1 MRISTAQYYA
11 TTAANYSRNLQNV
24 MKTAEQASSGLKLET
39 AADDPVGAARLLQL
53 EQQKAMLGQYTTNIS
68 ALNTAQAQ
76 EESVLDSINNV
87 LQKVSELAVRA
98 GGGSLNDEDRKS
110 IAAELKQSEEQ
121 LLSLMN
127 SKDANGKFIFS
138 GASNNTQPF
147 VRNSDGTYSYQGDQ
161 TQLELKIG
169 DSMSLGLNDTGW
181 EVFQQAV
188 NAARSSTTMT
198 APAVNDGRVDLSPGL
213 VSSGPAFDASFRGG
227 QPYTMAFTSSTQF
240 VITDA
245 LGNDV
250 TAEATGGGKFDP
262 NAKGGSDVNF
272 RGVTFKLDI
281 TFQAG
286 DNPAD
291 SAAADAVIA
300 GHSFQLT
307 AKPDSF
313 VANRAPSNTS
323 TAIISQSTVTNAADY
338 KSFFPEGG
346 AVLKF
351 TGPGTFE
358 LYARPLTSTST
369 PVTTG
374 TVVAGVATAAGVSFT
389 LGGTPPTPAAG
400 DQFDIAVNT
409 HQSQNVLDTISQL
422 RSALDAPVQGNPAA
436 QRFLEDT
443 VASSIANLN
452 NAKNQVDLAR
462 GAIGA
467 RGNVMDMQAE
477 QNSSTGLINESTGN
491 SIKNA
496 DPAEVLTRL
505 TLQQTMLQAAQ
516 LAFAK
521 VSQLSLF
528 NKL

>member
-11 TTAANYSRNLQNV
+11 TTAANYQRNFNNAI
-24 MKTAEQASSGLKLET
+24 KTAEQASSGVKLET

-53 EQQKAMLGQYTTNIS
+53 DQQKAMLGQYTTNIS

-87 LQKVSELAVRA
+87 LQKVSELTVRA
-98 GGGSLNDEDRKS
+98 GGGSLNDDDRKS
-110 IAAELKQSEEQ
+110 IASELGAAEDQ

-127 SKDANGKFIFS
+127 SKDANGKYIFS

-147 VRNSDGTYSYQGDQ
+147 ARNSDGTYSYQGDQ

-181 EVFQQAV
+181 DVFQQAI

-198 APAVNDGRVDLSPGL
+198 APAVNDGRVALSPGL
-213 VSSGPAFDASFRGG
+213 VSSGPAFDANFRSG
-227 QPYTMAFTSSTQF
+227 QPYTLAFTSSTQF
-240 VITDA
+240 SITDA

-250 TAEATGGGKFDP
+250 TAEASQGGVFDP

-286 DNPAD
+286 DNATN
-291 SAAADAVIA
+291 ADAVIA

-313 VANRAPSNTS
+313 VSNRAPNNGS
-323 TAIISQSTVTNAADY
+323 TALVGQTSVTNATDY
-338 KSFFPEGG
+338 QSFFPEGG

-351 TGPGTFE
+351 TSPTTFD
-358 LYARPLTSTST
+358 LFARPLTSSST
-369 PVTTG
+369 PITSG
-374 TVVAGVATAAGVSFT
+374 TVAAGVATAAGVSFT
-389 LGGTPPTPAAG
+389 LSGGAPAAG

-409 HQSQNVLDTISQL
+409 HQTQNVLDTISQL
-422 RSALDAPVQGNPAA
+422 RQALNSPTQGNPTA
-436 QRFLEDT
+436 QRFMEDT
-443 VASSIANLN
+443 VASAIANLG

-477 QNSSTGLINESTGN
+477 QNQSTSLINDSTQNG
-491 SIKNA
+491 IKNT

-516 LAFAK
+516 LAFSK
-521 VSQLSLF
+521 ISQLGLF

>member
-11 TTAANYSRNLQNV
+11 TTAANYQRNLSNV
-24 MKTAEQASSGLKLET
+24 MKTAEQASSGIKLET

-53 EQQKAMLGQYTTNIS
+53 EQQKAMLGQYTSNIN

-76 EESVLDSINNV
+76 EESVLDSINTV

-98 GGGSLNDEDRKS
+98 GGASLNDDDRKS
-110 IAAELKQSEEQ
+110 IGEEVGQAEEQ
-121 LLSLMN
+121 LLNLMN
-127 SKDANGKFIFS
+127 SKDANGRYIFS
-138 GASNNTQPF
+138 GASSNTQPF
-147 VRNSDGTYSYQGDQ
+147 LRNSDGTYSYQGDQ

-181 EVFQQAV
+181 DVFQQAI

-198 APAVNDGRVDLSPGL
+198 APAVDDGRVSLTQGL
-213 VSSGPAFDASFRGG
+213 VSSGPAFDASFRNG
-227 QPYTMAFTSSTQF
+227 QPYTLSFTSSTQF

-245 LGNDV
+245 SGNDV
-250 TAEATGGGKFDP
+250 TAEASGGGKFDP
-262 NAKGGSDVNF
+262 NNKDGSDINF
-272 RGVTFKLDI
+272 RGVSFALDI
-281 TFQAG
+281 TFQAS
-286 DNPAD
+286 DNPAN
-291 SAAADAVIA
+291 ADAVIA
-300 GHSFQLT
+300 GHSFQLA

-313 VANRAPSNTS
+313 TSTRAPGNSS
-323 TAIISQSTVTNAADY
+323 TVQVGQASVTNATDY

-358 LYARPLTSTST
+358 LYSRPLTSSST
-369 PVTTG
+369 PITSG

-389 LGGTPPTPAAG
+389 LAGGTPPATPATG
-400 DQFDIAVNT
+400 DQFNIAVNT
-409 HQSQNVLDTISQL
+409 HQTQNVLDTVSQL
-422 RSALDAPVQGNPAA
+422 RQVLEIPTSGNLAA
-436 QRFLEDT
+436 QRNLGS
-443 VASSIANLN
+443 VLASSIANLS

-467 RGNVMDMQAE
+467 RGNVMDMQRD
-477 QNSSTGLINESTGN
+477 QIQSTNLINTSTQS
-491 SIKNA
+491 SIKDT

>member
-1 MRISTAQYYA
+1 
-11 TTAANYSRNLQNV
+11 
-24 MKTAEQASSGLKLET
+24 
-39 AADDPVGAARLLQL
+39 
-53 EQQKAMLGQYTTNIS
+53 
-68 ALNTAQAQ
+68 
-76 EESVLDSINNV
+76 
-87 LQKVSELAVRA
+87 
-98 GGGSLNDEDRKS
+98 
-110 IAAELKQSEEQ
+110 
-121 LLSLMN
+121 
-127 SKDANGKFIFS
+127 
-138 GASNNTQPF
+138 
-147 VRNSDGTYSYQGDQ
+147 
-161 TQLELKIG
+161 
-169 DSMSLGLNDTGW
+169 
-181 EVFQQAV
+181 
-188 NAARSSTTMT
+188 MT
-198 APAVNDGRVDLSPGL
+198 APAVDDGRVALSPGL
-213 VSSGPAFDASFRGG
+213 VSSGPTFDANFRSG
-227 QPYTMAFTSSTQF
+227 QPYTLSFVSSTQYK
-240 VITDA
+240 ITDA
-245 LGNDV
+245 SGNDV
-250 TAEATGGGKFDP
+250 TAEAGGGGKFDP
-262 NAKGGSDVNF
+262 NAKGGSDVDF
-272 RGVTFKLDI
+272 RGVTFKMDI

-286 DNPAD
+286 DTPAD
-291 SAAADAVIA
+291 SASADAVIA

-323 TAIISQSTVTNAADY
+323 TAIISQAAVTNAADY

-358 LYARPLTSTST
+358 MYTRPLTAGST

-374 TVVAGVATAAGVSFT
+374 TVTAGVATAAGVSFT
-389 LGGTPPTPAAG
+389 LGGTPAVPAAG

-409 HQSQNVLDTISQL
+409 HQTQNVLDTISQL
-422 RSALDAPVQGNPAA
+422 RSALDSPTQGNPVA

-443 VASSIANLN
+443 LASSIANLN

-467 RGNVMDMQAE
+467 RGNVMDMQNE
-477 QNSSTGLINESTGN
+477 QNTSTSLINESTGN
-491 SIKNA
+491 SIKNT

>member
-11 TTAANYSRNLQNV
+11 ASAANYSRNLNNV
-24 MKTAEQASSGLKLET
+24 MKTAEEASSGVKVNT

-53 EQQKAMLGQYTTNIS
+53 EQQKAMLGQYTTNIQ

-76 EESVLDSINNV
+76 EESVLDSINNT

-98 GGGSLNDEDRKS
+98 GGGSLNDDDRKS

-127 SKDANGKFIFS
+127 SKDANGKYIFS

-147 VRNSDGTYSYQGDQ
+147 VKNSDGTYSYQGDQ

-181 EVFQQAV
+181 DVFQQAI

-198 APAVNDGRVDLSPGL
+198 APAVDDGRVDLSPGL
-213 VSSGPAFDASFRGG
+213 VSSGPAFDASFRNG

-250 TAEATGGGKFDP
+250 TAEASGGGKFDP
-262 NAKGGSDVNF
+262 NVKGGSDVNF

-281 TFQAG
+281 TFQPG
-286 DNPAD
+286 DTPSDTA
-291 SAAADAVIA
+291 SADAVIA

-313 VANRAPSNTS
+313 VANRAPGNTS
-323 TAIISQSTVTNAADY
+323 TAIISQTSVTNAADY
-338 KSFFPEGG
+338 KNFFPEGG
-346 AVLKF
+346 AILKF

-358 LYARPLTSTST
+358 LYARPLTSSST

-374 TVVAGVATAAGVSFT
+374 TVTAGVATAAGVSFT

-409 HQSQNVLDTISQL
+409 HQTQNVLDTISQL
-422 RSALDAPVQGNPAA
+422 RSALETPTQGNPTA

-443 VASSIANLN
+443 VASSLANLN

-467 RGNVMDMQAE
+467 RGNVMDMQTE
-477 QNSSTGLINESTGN
+477 QNTSTGLINESTGN
-491 SIKNA
+491 AIKNS

>member
-1 MRISTAQYYA
+1 MRISTAQYYS
-11 TTAANYSRNLQNV
+11 TTAANYQRNFNNLL
-24 MKTAEQASSGLKLET
+24 KSAEQASSGVKLET

-53 EQQKAMLGQYTTNIS
+53 DQQKAMLGQYTTNIS
-68 ALNTAQAQ
+68 SLNTAQAQ

-98 GGGSLNDEDRKS
+98 GGGSLNDDDRKS
-110 IAAELKQSEEQ
+110 IAAELGASEDQ

-127 SKDANGKFIFS
+127 SKDANGKYIFS

-147 VRNSDGTYSYQGDQ
+147 ARNSDGTYSYQGDQ
-161 TQLELKIG
+161 TQLQLKIG

-181 EVFQQAV
+181 DVFQQAI

-198 APAVNDGRVDLSPGL
+198 APAVNDGRVALSPGL
-213 VSSGPAFDASFRGG
+213 VSSGPAFDANFRSG
-227 QPYTMAFTSSTQF
+227 QPYTLAFTSSTQF
-240 VITDA
+240 SITDA

-250 TAEATGGGKFDP
+250 TAEASQGGVFDP

-286 DNPAD
+286 DNATN
-291 SAAADAVIA
+291 ADAVIA
-300 GHSFQLT
+300 THSFQLT

-313 VANRAPSNTS
+313 VSNRAPSNGS
-323 TAIISQSTVTNAADY
+323 TALVSQSSVTNAADY
-338 KSFFPEGG
+338 QSFFPEGG

-351 TGPGTFE
+351 TSPTTFD
-358 LYARPLTSTST
+358 LFARPLTSSST
-369 PVTTG
+369 PVTSG
-374 TVVAGVATAAGVSFT
+374 TVAAGVATAAGVSFT
-389 LGGTPPTPAAG
+389 LSGGAPAAG

-409 HQSQNVLDTISQL
+409 HQTQNVLDTISQL
-422 RSALDAPVQGNPAA
+422 RQALDSPTQGNPTA
-436 QRFLEDT
+436 QRFMEDT
-443 VASSIANLN
+443 VASAIANLG

-477 QNSSTGLINESTGN
+477 QNQSTSLINDSTQNG
-491 SIKNA
+491 IKNT

-516 LAFAK
+516 LAFSK
-521 VSQLSLF
+521 ISQLGLF

>member
-11 TTAANYSRNLQNV
+11 TTAANYQRNFNNAI
-24 MKTAEQASSGLKLET
+24 KTAEQASSGVKLET

-53 EQQKAMLGQYTTNIS
+53 DQQKAMLGQYTTNIS

-87 LQKVSELAVRA
+87 LQKVSELSVRA
-98 GGGSLNDEDRKS
+98 GGGSLNDDDRKS
-110 IAAELKQSEEQ
+110 IAAELGQSEDQ

-127 SKDANGKFIFS
+127 SKDANGKYIFS

-147 VRNSDGTYSYQGDQ
+147 ARNSDGTYSYQGDQ
-161 TQLELKIG
+161 TQLQLKIG

-181 EVFQQAV
+181 DVFQQAI
-188 NAARSSTTMT
+188 NAARSSSTMT
-198 APAVNDGRVDLSPGL
+198 APPVNDGRVALSPGL
-213 VSSGPAFDASFRGG
+213 VSSGPAFDASFRSG
-227 QPYTMAFTSSTQF
+227 QPYTLAFTSSTQF
-240 VITDA
+240 SIKDA

-250 TAEATGGGKFDP
+250 TAEASQGGVFDP
-262 NAKGGSDVNF
+262 NTKGGSDVNF

-281 TFQAG
+281 TFQPG
-286 DNPAD
+286 DNATT
-291 SAAADAVIA
+291 ADAVIA
-300 GHSFQLT
+300 GHSFQLA

-313 VANRAPSNTS
+313 VSNRAPSNGS
-323 TAIISQSTVTNAADY
+323 TALVSQTSVTNAADY

-351 TGPGTFE
+351 TSPTTFD
-358 LYARPLTSTST
+358 LYARPLTSSST
-369 PVTTG
+369 PVTSG
-374 TVVAGVATAAGVSFT
+374 AVAAGVATAAGVSFT
-389 LGGTPPTPAAG
+389 LSGAPAAG

-409 HQSQNVLDTISQL
+409 HQTQNVLDTISQL
-422 RSALDAPVQGNPAA
+422 RQALDSPTQGNPTA

-443 VASSIANLN
+443 VASAIANLG

-477 QNSSTGLINESTGN
+477 QNQSTSLINDSTQNG
-491 SIKNA
+491 IKNT

-516 LAFAK
+516 LAFSK
-521 VSQLSLF
+521 ISQLGLF

>member
-11 TTAANYSRNLQNV
+11 TTAANYSRNLNNV
-24 MKTAEQASSGLKLET
+24 MKTAEQASSGDKLVT
-39 AADDPVGAARLLQL
+39 ASDDPVGAARLLQL
-53 EQQKAMLGQYTTNIS
+53 EQQKAMLGQYTSNIS
-68 ALNTAQAQ
+68 ALSTAQAQ
-76 EESVLDSINNV
+76 EESVLDSINTV

-98 GGGSLNDEDRKS
+98 GGASLNDDDRKS
-110 IAAELKQSEEQ
+110 IGAEVAQAEEQ
-121 LLSLMN
+121 LLNLMN
-127 SKDANGKFIFS
+127 SKDANGRYIFS
-138 GASNNTQPF
+138 GASTNTQPF

-181 EVFQQAV
+181 DVFQQAI
-188 NAARSSTTMT
+188 NAARSTTTMT
-198 APAVNDGRVDLSPGL
+198 APAVDDGRVSLTQGL
-213 VSSGPAFDASFRGG
+213 VSSGPAFDASFRNG
-227 QPYTMAFTSSTQF
+227 QPYTLAFTSSTQF
-240 VITDA
+240 VITDS

-262 NAKGGSDVNF
+262 NNKDGSDISF
-272 RGVTFKLDI
+272 RGVSFALDI
-281 TFQAG
+281 SFQAT
-286 DNPAD
+286 DNPAN
-291 SAAADAVIA
+291 ADAVIA
-300 GHSFQLT
+300 GHSFQLA

-313 VANRAPSNTS
+313 VSTRAPGNTS
-323 TAIISQSTVTNAADY
+323 AAVISQTSVTNAADY

-358 LYARPLTSTST
+358 LYTRPMTSTST

-374 TVVAGVATAAGVSFT
+374 TVTAGVATAAGVSFT
-389 LGGTPPTPAAG
+389 LGGATAPAAA
-400 DQFDIAVNT
+400 DQFDITVNT
-409 HQSQNVLDTISQL
+409 HQTQNVLDTVSQL
-422 RSALDAPVQGNPAA
+422 RQALETPISGNAAA
-436 QRFLEDT
+436 QRNLDS
-443 VASSIANLN
+443 VIASSIANLG

-467 RGNVMDMQAE
+467 RGNVMDMQRDTI
-477 QNSSTGLINESTGN
+477 QSTGLINTSSQS
-491 SIKNA
+491 SIRDA

>member
-11 TTAANYSRNLQNV
+11 TTAANYSRNLNNV
-24 MKTAEQASSGLKLET
+24 MKTAEQASSNLKVTT

-53 EQQKAMLGQYTTNIS
+53 DQQKAMLGQYTTNIN

-76 EESVLDSINNV
+76 EESVLDSINNT
-87 LQKVSELAVRA
+87 LQKASELAVRA
-98 GGGSLNDEDRKS
+98 GGGSLNDDDRKS
-110 IAAELKQSEEQ
+110 IAAELKQVEEQ

-127 SKDANGKFIFS
+127 SKDANGKYIFS

-147 VRNSDGTYSYQGDQ
+147 VKNSDGTYSYQGDQ
-161 TQLELKIG
+161 TQLQLKIG

-181 EVFQQAV
+181 DVFQQAI

-198 APAVNDGRVDLSPGL
+198 LPAVDDGRVALSPGL
-213 VSSGPAFDASFRGG
+213 VNSGPDFDAKFRNG
-227 QPYTMAFTSSTQF
+227 QPYTLSFSSSTQY

-250 TAEATGGGKFDP
+250 TAESTQGGKFDP
-262 NAKGGSDVNF
+262 NAKGGSDINF

-281 TFQAG
+281 TFQPG
-286 DNPAD
+286 DNPTD
-291 SAAADAVIA
+291 STSADAVIA

-313 VANRAPSNTS
+313 VSNRAPGNSS
-323 TAIISQSTVTNAADY
+323 TAIISQTSVTNAADY
-338 KSFFPEGG
+338 KSFFPDGG

-374 TVVAGVATAAGVSFT
+374 TVTAGVATAAGVSFT

-409 HQSQNVLDTISQL
+409 HQTQNVLDTISQL
-422 RSALDAPVQGNPAA
+422 RAALDAPTDGKPAA
-436 QRFLEDT
+436 QRFLSDT
-443 VASSIANLN
+443 IASSLANLN

-467 RGNVMDMQAE
+467 RGNVMDMQSE
-477 QNSSTGLINESTGN
+477 QNTSTGLINESTTSG
-491 SIKNA
+491 IRDA

>member
-11 TTAANYSRNLQNV
+11 TTAANYQRNFNNAI
-24 MKTAEQASSGLKLET
+24 KTAEQASSGVKLET

-53 EQQKAMLGQYTTNIS
+53 DQQKAMLGQYTTNIS
-68 ALNTAQAQ
+68 SLNTAQAQ

-98 GGGSLNDEDRKS
+98 GGGSLNDDDRKS
-110 IAAELKQSEEQ
+110 IAAELGASEDQ

-127 SKDANGKFIFS
+127 SKDANGKYIFS

-147 VRNSDGTYSYQGDQ
+147 ARNSDGTYSYQGDQ
-161 TQLELKIG
+161 TQLQLKIG

-181 EVFQQAV
+181 DVFQQAI

-198 APAVNDGRVDLSPGL
+198 APAVNDGRVALSPGL
-213 VSSGPAFDASFRGG
+213 VSSGPAFDANFRSG
-227 QPYTMAFTSSTQF
+227 QPYTLAFTSSTQF
-240 VITDA
+240 SITDA

-250 TAEATGGGKFDP
+250 TAEASQGGVFDP

-272 RGVTFKLDI
+272 RGVSFKLDI

-286 DNPAD
+286 DNATT
-291 SAAADAVIA
+291 ADAVIA

-313 VANRAPSNTS
+313 VSNRAPSNGS
-323 TAIISQSTVTNAADY
+323 TALVSQTSVTNAADY
-338 KSFFPEGG
+338 QSFFPEGG

-351 TGPGTFE
+351 TSPTTFD
-358 LYARPLTSTST
+358 LFARPLTNSST
-369 PVTTG
+369 PVTSG
-374 TVVAGVATAAGVSFT
+374 TVAAGVATAAGVSFT
-389 LGGTPPTPAAG
+389 LGGGAPAAG

-409 HQSQNVLDTISQL
+409 HQTQNVLDTISKL
-422 RSALDAPVQGNPAA
+422 RQALDSPTQGNPTA

-443 VASSIANLN
+443 VASAIANLG

-477 QNSSTGLINESTGN
+477 QNQSTSLINDSTQNG
-491 SIKNA
+491 IKNT

-516 LAFAK
+516 LAFSK
-521 VSQLSLF
+521 ISQLGLF

>member
-11 TTAANYSRNLQNV
+11 TTAANYQRNFNNAI
-24 MKTAEQASSGLKLET
+24 KTAEQASSGLKLET

-53 EQQKAMLGQYTTNIS
+53 DQQKAMLGQYTTNIS

-87 LQKVSELAVRA
+87 LQKVSELTVRA
-98 GGGSLNDEDRKS
+98 GGGSLNDDDRKS
-110 IAAELKQSEEQ
+110 IASELSASEDQ

-127 SKDANGKFIFS
+127 SKDANGKYIFS

-147 VRNSDGTYSYQGDQ
+147 ARNSDGTYSYQGDQ
-161 TQLELKIG
+161 TQLQLKIG

-181 EVFQQAV
+181 DVFQQAI

-213 VSSGPAFDASFRGG
+213 VSSGPAFDASFRSGE
-227 QPYTMAFTSSTQF
+227 PYTLAFTSSTQF
-240 VITDA
+240 SIKDA

-250 TAEATGGGKFDP
+250 TAEASQGGVFDP
-262 NAKGGSDVNF
+262 NAKGGSDINF

-286 DNPAD
+286 DNATN
-291 SAAADAVIA
+291 ADAVIA
-300 GHSFQLT
+300 GHSFQLA

-313 VANRAPSNTS
+313 VSNRAPSNGS
-323 TAIISQSTVTNAADY
+323 TALVSQTSVSNAADY

-351 TGPGTFE
+351 TSPTTFD
-358 LYARPLTSTST
+358 LYARPLTSSST
-369 PVTTG
+369 PVTSG
-374 TVVAGVATAAGVSFT
+374 TVAAGVATAAGVDFT
-389 LGGTPPTPAAG
+389 LSGGAPVAG

-409 HQSQNVLDTISQL
+409 HQTQNVLDTISQL
-422 RSALDAPVQGNPAA
+422 RQALDSPTQGNPTA
-436 QRFLEDT
+436 QRFMEDT
-443 VASSIANLN
+443 VASAIANLG

-467 RGNVMDMQAE
+467 RGNVMDMQAD
-477 QNSSTGLINESTGN
+477 QNQSTGLINEATGN
-491 SIKNA
+491 SIKNT

-516 LAFAK
+516 LAFSK
-521 VSQLSLF
+521 ISQLGLF

>member
-11 TTAANYSRNLQNV
+11 TTAANYQRNFNNAI
-24 MKTAEQASSGLKLET
+24 KTAEQASSGVKLET

-53 EQQKAMLGQYTTNIS
+53 DQQKAMLGQYTTNIS
-68 ALNTAQAQ
+68 SLNTAQAQ

-98 GGGSLNDEDRKS
+98 GGGSLNDDDRKS
-110 IAAELKQSEEQ
+110 IAAELGASEDQ

-127 SKDANGKFIFS
+127 SKDANGKYIFS

-147 VRNSDGTYSYQGDQ
+147 ARNSDGTYSYQGDQ
-161 TQLELKIG
+161 TQLQLKIG

-181 EVFQQAV
+181 DVFQQAI

-198 APAVNDGRVDLSPGL
+198 APAVNDGRVALSPGL
-213 VSSGPAFDASFRGG
+213 VSSGPAFDANFRSG
-227 QPYTMAFTSSTQF
+227 QPYTLAFTSSTQF
-240 VITDA
+240 SITDA

-250 TAEATGGGKFDP
+250 TAEASQGGVFDP

-286 DNPAD
+286 DNATT
-291 SAAADAVIA
+291 ADAVIA

-313 VANRAPSNTS
+313 VSNRAPSNGS
-323 TAIISQSTVTNAADY
+323 TALVSQTSVTNAADY
-338 KSFFPEGG
+338 QSFFPEGG

-351 TGPGTFE
+351 TSPTTFD
-358 LYARPLTSTST
+358 LFARPLTNSST
-369 PVTTG
+369 PVTSG
-374 TVVAGVATAAGVSFT
+374 TVAAGVATAAGVSFT
-389 LGGTPPTPAAG
+389 LGGGAPAAG

-409 HQSQNVLDTISQL
+409 HQTQNVLDTISKL
-422 RSALDAPVQGNPAA
+422 RQALDSPTQGNPTA

-443 VASSIANLN
+443 VASAIANLG

-477 QNSSTGLINESTGN
+477 QNQSTSLINDSTQNG
-491 SIKNA
+491 IKNT

-516 LAFAK
+516 LAFSK
-521 VSQLSLF
+521 ISQLGLF

>member
-11 TTAANYSRNLQNV
+11 TTAANYQRNFNNAI
-24 MKTAEQASSGLKLET
+24 KTAEQASSGVKLET

-53 EQQKAMLGQYTTNIS
+53 DQQKAMLGQYTTNIS
-68 ALNTAQAQ
+68 SLNTAQAQ

-98 GGGSLNDEDRKS
+98 GGGSLNDDDRKS
-110 IAAELKQSEEQ
+110 IAAELGASEDQ

-127 SKDANGKFIFS
+127 SKDANGKYIFS

-147 VRNSDGTYSYQGDQ
+147 ARNSDGTYSYQGDQ
-161 TQLELKIG
+161 TQLQLKIG

-181 EVFQQAV
+181 DVFQQAI

-198 APAVNDGRVDLSPGL
+198 APAVNDGRVALSPGL
-213 VSSGPAFDASFRGG
+213 VSSGPAFDANFRSG
-227 QPYTMAFTSSTQF
+227 QPYTLAFTSSTQF
-240 VITDA
+240 SITDA

-250 TAEATGGGKFDP
+250 TAEASQGGVFDP

-286 DNPAD
+286 DNATT
-291 SAAADAVIA
+291 ADAVIA

-313 VANRAPSNTS
+313 VSNRAPSNGS
-323 TAIISQSTVTNAADY
+323 TALVSQTSVTNAADY
-338 KSFFPEGG
+338 QSFFPEGG

-351 TGPGTFE
+351 TSPTTFD
-358 LYARPLTSTST
+358 LFARPLTNSST
-369 PVTTG
+369 PVTSG
-374 TVVAGVATAAGVSFT
+374 TVAAGVATAAGVSFT
-389 LGGTPPTPAAG
+389 LGGGAPAAG

-409 HQSQNVLDTISQL
+409 HQTQNVLDTISKL
-422 RSALDAPVQGNPAA
+422 RQALDSPAQGNPTA

-443 VASSIANLN
+443 VASAIANLG

-477 QNSSTGLINESTGN
+477 QNQSTSLINDSTQNG
-491 SIKNA
+491 IKNT

-516 LAFAK
+516 LAFSK
-521 VSQLSLF
+521 ISQLGLF

>member
-11 TTAANYSRNLQNV
+11 TTAANYSRNLNNV
-24 MKTAEQASSGLKLET
+24 VKTAEQASSGIKVAT

-53 EQQKAMLGQYTTNIS
+53 EQQKAMLGQYTGNIQ
-68 ALNTAQAQ
+68 ALGTAQAQ
-76 EESVLDSINNV
+76 EESVLDSINTV

-98 GGGSLNDEDRKS
+98 GGASLNDDDRKS
-110 IAAELKQSEEQ
+110 IGAEVAQAEEQ

-127 SKDANGKFIFS
+127 SKDANGKYIFA
-138 GASNNTQPF
+138 GASNSTQPF
-147 VRNSDGTYSYQGDQ
+147 IRNSDGTYSYQGDQ
-161 TQLELKIG
+161 TQLQLKIG

-181 EVFQQAV
+181 DVFQQAI

-198 APAVNDGRVDLSPGL
+198 APAVDDGRVSVSQGL
-213 VSSGPAFDASFRGG
+213 VSSGPAFDASFRNG
-227 QPYTMAFTSSTQF
+227 QPYTMSFTSSTQF
-240 VITDA
+240 VITDS

-250 TAEATGGGKFDP
+250 TAEASGGGKFDP
-262 NAKGGSDVNF
+262 DNKDGSDISF
-272 RGVTFKLDI
+272 RGVTFALDI
-281 TFQAG
+281 TYQAT
-286 DNPAD
+286 DTPAN
-291 SAAADAVIA
+291 ADAVIA
-300 GHSFQLT
+300 GHSFKLE

-313 VANRAPSNTS
+313 VGTRAASNTS
-323 TAIISQSTVTNAADY
+323 TALISQATVTNAADY

-351 TGPGTFE
+351 TSPTTFE
-358 LYARPLTSTST
+358 LYTRPLTSSST
-369 PVTTG
+369 PVSSG
-374 TVVAGVATAAGVSFT
+374 TVAAGVATAAGVSFT
-389 LGGTPPTPAAG
+389 LGGTPPVPAAG
-400 DQFDIAVNT
+400 DQFDISVNT
-409 HQSQNVLDTISQL
+409 HQTQNVLDTISQL
-422 RSALDAPVQGNPAA
+422 RQALEVPTAGNPGAA
-436 QRFLEDT
+436 RNLQD
-443 VASSIANLN
+443 VIASSIANLS

-467 RGNVMDMQAE
+467 RGNVMDMQRDAI
-477 QNSSTGLINESTGN
+477 QSTDLINTTTQS
-491 SIKNA
+491 SIREA

>member
-11 TTAANYSRNLQNV
+11 ATAANYQRNFNNLV
-24 MKTAEQASSGLKLET
+24 KTAEQASSGVKLET

-53 EQQKAMLGQYTTNIS
+53 DQQKAMLGQYTTNIS

-76 EESVLDSINNV
+76 EEAVLDSINNV

-98 GGGSLNDEDRKS
+98 GGGSLNDDDRKS
-110 IAAELKQSEEQ
+110 IAAELGASEDQ

-138 GASNNTQPF
+138 GASNNTEPF

-161 TQLELKIG
+161 TQLQLKIG

-181 EVFQQAV
+181 DVFQQAI
-188 NAARSSTTMT
+188 NASRSSTTMT
-198 APAVNDGRVDLSPGL
+198 APAVDDGRVALSEGL
-213 VSSGPAFDASFRGG
+213 VTSAPSFDANFRGG
-227 QPYTMAFTSSTQF
+227 QPYTLSFTSSTQF

-250 TAEATGGGKFDP
+250 TAEASQGGVFDP
-262 NAKGGSDVNF
+262 KKEGGSDINF
-272 RGVTFKLDI
+272 RGAVFKLDI

-291 SAAADAVIA
+291 AASADAVIA
-300 GHSFQLT
+300 GHSFQLA

-313 VANRAPSNTS
+313 VANRAPGNGS
-323 TAIISQSTVTNAADY
+323 TAVIGQTSVTNAADY

-351 TGPGTFE
+351 TSPTTFD
-358 LYARPLTSTST
+358 LYARPLTNTST
-369 PVTTG
+369 PVSSG
-374 TVVAGVATAAGVSFT
+374 TVAAGVATAAGVSFT
-389 LGGTPPTPAAG
+389 LGGGAPVAG

-409 HQSQNVLDTISQL
+409 HQTQNVLDTISQL
-422 RSALDAPVQGNPAA
+422 RQALNTPTQGNAAA
-436 QRFLEDT
+436 QRLLEDT
-443 VASSIANLN
+443 IASSIANLG

-467 RGNVMDMQAE
+467 RGNVMDMQSD
-477 QNSSTGLINESTGN
+477 QNQSAGLINDSTQNG
-491 SIKNA
+491 IKNT

-516 LAFAK
+516 LAFSK
-521 VSQLSLF
+521 ISQLGLF

>member
-24 MKTAEQASSGLKLET
+24 MKTAEQASSGVKLET

-68 ALNTAQAQ
+68 ALGTAQAQ

-87 LQKVSELAVRA
+87 LQKVSELAIRA
-98 GGGSLNDEDRKS
+98 GGGSLNDDDRKS

-181 EVFQQAV
+181 EVFQQAI
-188 NAARSSTTMT
+188 NAARSTTTMT

-213 VSSGPAFDASFRGG
+213 VSSGPAFDASFRNG

-262 NAKGGSDVNF
+262 NVKGGSDVNF

-323 TAIISQSTVTNAADY
+323 TAIITQSAVTNAADY

-358 LYARPLTSTST
+358 LYTRPLTSTST

-409 HQSQNVLDTISQL
+409 HQTQNVLDTISQL
-422 RSALDAPVQGNPAA
+422 RSALDAPTQGNPVA

-443 VASSIANLN
+443 VASAIANLN
-452 NAKNQVDLAR
+452 NSKNQVDLAR

-467 RGNVMDMQAE
+467 RGNVMDMQAD
-477 QNSSTGLINESTGN
+477 QNTSSGLINESSGN
-491 SIKNA
+491 AIKNT

-505 TLQQTMLQAAQ
+505 TLQQTMLNAAQ

>member
-11 TTAANYSRNLQNV
+11 TTAANYSRNLNNV
-24 MKTAEQASSGLKLET
+24 MKTAEQASSGVKLET

-53 EQQKAMLGQYTTNIS
+53 EQQKAMLGQYTTNIN

-76 EESVLDSINNV
+76 EEGVLDTINNV
-87 LQKVSELAVRA
+87 LQKVSELAIRA
-98 GGGSLNDEDRKS
+98 GGGSLNDDDRKS

-127 SKDANGKFIFS
+127 SKDANGKYIFS

-147 VRNSDGTYSYQGDQ
+147 VRDGDGTYSYQGDQ

-181 EVFQQAV
+181 DVFQQAI

-198 APAVNDGRVDLSPGL
+198 APAVDDGRVALSPGL
-213 VSSGPAFDASFRGG
+213 VSSGPTFDANFRSG
-227 QPYTMAFTSSTQF
+227 QPYTLSFVSSTQYK
-240 VITDA
+240 ITDA
-245 LGNDV
+245 SGNDV
-250 TAEATGGGKFDP
+250 TAEAGGGGKFDP
-262 NAKGGSDVNF
+262 NAKGGSDVDF

-286 DNPAD
+286 DTPAD
-291 SAAADAVIA
+291 SASADAVIA

-323 TAIISQSTVTNAADY
+323 TAIISQAVVTNASDY

-358 LYARPLTSTST
+358 MYARPLTAGST

-374 TVVAGVATAAGVSFT
+374 TVTAGVATAAGVSFT
-389 LGGTPPTPAAG
+389 LGGTPAVPAAG

-409 HQSQNVLDTISQL
+409 HQTQNVLDTISQL
-422 RSALDAPVQGNPAA
+422 RSALDAPTQGNPVA

-443 VASSIANLN
+443 VASAIANLN
-452 NAKNQVDLAR
+452 NSKNQVDLAR

-467 RGNVMDMQAE
+467 RGNVMDMQTE
-477 QNSSTGLINESTGN
+477 QNTSTGLINESSGN
-491 SIKNA
+491 SIKNT

-521 VSQLSLF
+521 ISQLSLF

>member
-11 TTAANYSRNLQNV
+11 TTAANYSRNLNNV
-24 MKTAEQASSGLKLET
+24 MKTAEQASSGVKLET

-87 LQKVSELAVRA
+87 LQKVSELAIRA
-98 GGGSLNDEDRKS
+98 GGGSLNDDDRKS

-127 SKDANGKFIFS
+127 SKDANGKYIFS

-147 VRNSDGTYSYQGDQ
+147 VHNSDGTYSYQGDQ

-181 EVFQQAV
+181 EVFQQAI

-213 VSSGPAFDASFRGG
+213 VSSGPAFDANFRNG
-227 QPYTMAFTSSTQF
+227 QPYTMSFTSSTQF

-281 TFQAG
+281 TFQPG
-286 DNPAD
+286 DTPAD
-291 SAAADAVIA
+291 SASADAVIA
-300 GHSFQLT
+300 GHSFQLA

-313 VANRAPSNTS
+313 VANRAPNNPS
-323 TAIISQSTVTNAADY
+323 TAIITQTAVTNAADY

-358 LYARPLTSTST
+358 LYARPLTNTST

-389 LGGTPPTPAAG
+389 LGGTPATPAAG

-409 HQSQNVLDTISQL
+409 HQTQNVLDTISQL
-422 RSALDAPVQGNPAA
+422 RSALDAPTQGNPVA

-443 VASSIANLN
+443 IASAIANLN
-452 NAKNQVDLAR
+452 NSKNQVDLAR

-477 QNSSTGLINESTGN
+477 QNTSTGLINESTGN

>member
-11 TTAANYSRNLQNV
+11 TTAANYQRNFNNLV
-24 MKTAEQASSGLKLET
+24 KTSEQASSGVKLET

-53 EQQKAMLGQYTTNIS
+53 DQQKAMLGQYTSNIS

-76 EESVLDSINNV
+76 EEAVLDSINNV
-87 LQKVSELAVRA
+87 LQKVSELTVRA
-98 GGGSLNDEDRKS
+98 GGGSLNDDDRKS
-110 IAAELKQSEEQ
+110 IAAELGASEDQ

-138 GASNNTQPF
+138 GASNNTEPF

-161 TQLELKIG
+161 TQLQLKIG

-181 EVFQQAV
+181 EVFEQAI
-188 NAARSSTTMT
+188 NASRSSTTMT
-198 APAVNDGRVDLSPGL
+198 APAVDDGRVALSEGL
-213 VSSGPAFDASFRGG
+213 VTSGPSFDANFRGG
-227 QPYTMAFTSSTQF
+227 QPYTLSFSSSTQF

-250 TAEATGGGKFDP
+250 TAEASQGGVFDP
-262 NAKGGSDVNF
+262 KKEGGSDIDF

-291 SAAADAVIA
+291 AASADAVIA
-300 GHSFQLT
+300 GHSFQLA

-313 VANRAPSNTS
+313 IANRAPGNGS
-323 TAIISQSTVTNAADY
+323 TAVLSQASVTNAADY

-351 TGPGTFE
+351 TSPTTFD
-358 LYARPLTSTST
+358 LYARPLTNTST
-369 PVTTG
+369 PVTSG
-374 TVVAGVATAAGVSFT
+374 TVAAGVATAAGVSFT
-389 LGGTPPTPAAG
+389 LGGGAPAAG

-409 HQSQNVLDTISQL
+409 HQTQNVLDTISQL
-422 RSALDAPVQGNPAA
+422 RQALETPTQGNPTA

-443 VASSIANLN
+443 IASSLANLG

-467 RGNVMDMQAE
+467 RGNVMDMQSD
-477 QNSSTGLINESTGN
+477 QNQSTSLINDSTQNG
-491 SIKNA
+491 IKNT

-516 LAFAK
+516 LAFSK
-521 VSQLSLF
+521 ISQLGLF

>member
-11 TTAANYSRNLQNV
+11 TTAANYSRNLNNV
-24 MKTAEQASSGLKLET
+24 VKTAEQASSGVKLAQ

-53 EQQKAMLGQYTTNIS
+53 EQQKAMLGQYTTNIN

-76 EESVLDSINNV
+76 EESVLDSINTV

-98 GGGSLNDEDRKS
+98 GGASLNDDDRKS
-110 IAAELKQSEEQ
+110 IGAEVAQAEEQ
-121 LLSLMN
+121 LLNLMN
-127 SKDANGKFIFS
+127 SKDANGKYIFS

-181 EVFQQAV
+181 DVFQQAI
-188 NAARSSTTMT
+188 NAARSTTTMT
-198 APAVNDGRVDLSPGL
+198 APAVDDGRVSLTQGL
-213 VSSGPAFDASFRGG
+213 VSSGPAFDASFRNG
-227 QPYTMAFTSSTQF
+227 QPYTLAFTSSTQF

-262 NAKGGSDVNF
+262 NNKDGSDISF
-272 RGVTFKLDI
+272 RGVSFALDI
-281 TFQAG
+281 SFQAT
-286 DNPAD
+286 DNPAN
-291 SAAADAVIA
+291 ADAVIA
-300 GHSFQLT
+300 GHSFQLA

-313 VANRAPSNTS
+313 VSTRAPGNTS
-323 TAIISQSTVTNAADY
+323 AAVISQTSVTNSTDY

-358 LYARPLTSTST
+358 LYTRPMTSGST

-389 LGGTPPTPAAG
+389 LGGATAPAAG
-400 DQFDIAVNT
+400 DQFDITVNT
-409 HQSQNVLDTISQL
+409 HQTQNVLDTVSQL
-422 RSALDAPVQGNPAA
+422 RKALEVPTSGNPAA
-436 QRFLEDT
+436 QRNLDS
-443 VASSIANLN
+443 VIASSIANLS

-467 RGNVMDMQAE
+467 RGNVMDMQR
-477 QNSSTGLINESTGN
+477 NSIQSTDLINTSSQSAIRE
-491 SIKNA
+491 A

>member
-11 TTAANYSRNLQNV
+11 TTAANYSRNMSNV
-24 MKTAEQASSGLKLET
+24 VKTAEQASSGIKVAT

-68 ALNTAQAQ
+68 ALSTAQAQ
-76 EESVLDSINNV
+76 EESVLDSINTV

-98 GGGSLNDEDRKS
+98 GGASLNDDDRKS
-110 IAAELKQSEEQ
+110 IGAEVAQAEEQ

-127 SKDANGKFIFS
+127 SKDANGKYIFA

-161 TQLELKIG
+161 TQIELKIG
-169 DSMSLGLNDTGW
+169 ESMSLGLNDTGW
-181 EVFQQAV
+181 DVFQQAI

-198 APAVNDGRVDLSPGL
+198 APAVDDGRVSVSQGL
-213 VSSGPAFDASFRGG
+213 VNSGPAFDANFRNG
-227 QPYTMAFTSSTQF
+227 QPYTLSFTSSTQY

-250 TAEATGGGKFDP
+250 TAEASGGGKFDP
-262 NAKGGSDVNF
+262 DSKDGSDISF
-272 RGVTFKLDI
+272 RGVTFALDI
-281 TFQAG
+281 TYQAG
-286 DNPAD
+286 DTPAN
-291 SAAADAVIA
+291 ADAVIA
-300 GHSFQLT
+300 GHSFQLA

-313 VANRAPSNTS
+313 TSTRAPGNTS
-323 TAIISQSTVTNAADY
+323 TAVITQTSVTNAADY

-351 TGPGTFE
+351 TGPGAFE

-374 TVVAGVATAAGVSFT
+374 TVTAGVATAAGVSFT
-389 LGGTPPTPAAG
+389 LGGTPPNPVAG
-400 DQFDIAVNT
+400 DQFDISVNT
-409 HQSQNVLDTISQL
+409 HQTQNVLDTVSQL
-422 RSALDAPVQGNPAA
+422 RKALETPTAGDPAA
-436 QRFLEDT
+436 QRNLQN
-443 VASSIANLN
+443 VIASSIANLSN
-452 NAKNQVDLAR
+452 SKNQVDLAR

-467 RGNVMDMQAE
+467 RGNVMDMQRDSI
-477 QNSSTGLINESTGN
+477 QSTGLINTSTQS
-491 SIKNA
+491 SIRET

-516 LAFAK
+516 LAFAR

>member
-11 TTAANYSRNLQNV
+11 TTAANYQRNLNNV
-24 MKTAEQASSGLKLET
+24 MKTAEQASSGIKLET

-53 EQQKAMLGQYTTNIS
+53 EQQKALLGQYTTNIN

-76 EESVLDSINNV
+76 EEGVLDSINNV
-87 LQKVSELAVRA
+87 LQKVSELAIRA
-98 GGGSLNDEDRKS
+98 GGGSLNDDDRKS

-181 EVFQQAV
+181 EVFQQAI
-188 NAARSSTTMT
+188 NAARSTTTMT

-262 NAKGGSDVNF
+262 NAKGGSDVTF

-286 DNPAD
+286 DTPAD
-291 SAAADAVIA
+291 SASADAVIA
-300 GHSFQLT
+300 GHSFQLA

-323 TAIISQSTVTNAADY
+323 TAIITQTAVTNAADY

-358 LYARPLTSTST
+358 LYTRPLTSTST

-409 HQSQNVLDTISQL
+409 HQTQNVLDTISQL
-422 RSALDAPVQGNPAA
+422 RSALDAPTQGNPVA

-443 VASSIANLN
+443 VASAIANLN
-452 NAKNQVDLAR
+452 NSKNQVDLAR

-477 QNSSTGLINESTGN
+477 QNTSSGLINESTGN
-491 SIKNA
+491 TIKNT

>member
-1 MRISTAQYYA
+1 
-11 TTAANYSRNLQNV
+11 
-24 MKTAEQASSGLKLET
+24 MKSAEQASSGDKLVT
-39 AADDPVGAARLLQL
+39 ASDDPVGAARLLQL
-53 EQQKAMLGQYTTNIS
+53 EQQKAMLGQYSSNIN

-76 EESVLDSINNV
+76 EESVLDSINTV

-98 GGGSLNDEDRKS
+98 GGASLNDDDRKS
-110 IAAELKQSEEQ
+110 IGAEVAQAEEQ
-121 LLSLMN
+121 LLNLMN
-127 SKDANGKFIFS
+127 SKDANGRYIFS
-138 GASNNTQPF
+138 GASSNTQPF

-181 EVFQQAV
+181 DVFQQAI
-188 NAARSSTTMT
+188 NAARSTTTMT
-198 APAVNDGRVDLSPGL
+198 APAVDDGRVSLTQGL
-213 VSSGPAFDASFRGG
+213 VNSGPAFDASFRNG
-227 QPYTMAFTSSTQF
+227 QPYTLAFTSSTQF

-262 NAKGGSDVNF
+262 NNKDGSDISF
-272 RGVTFKLDI
+272 RGVSFALDI
-281 TFQAG
+281 SFQAS
-286 DNPAD
+286 DNPAN
-291 SAAADAVIA
+291 ADAVIA
-300 GHSFQLT
+300 GHSFQLA

-313 VANRAPSNTS
+313 VSTRSPGNT
-323 TAIISQSTVTNAADY
+323 TAAVISQTSVTNAADY

-358 LYARPLTSTST
+358 LYARPMTSSST

-374 TVVAGVATAAGVSFT
+374 TVTAGVATAAGVSFT
-389 LGGTPPTPAAG
+389 LGGATPPVAG
-400 DQFDIAVNT
+400 DQFDITVNT
-409 HQSQNVLDTISQL
+409 HQTQNVLDTVSQL
-422 RSALDAPVQGNPAA
+422 RQALEIPTSGNPAA
-436 QRFLEDT
+436 QRNLDS
-443 VASSIANLN
+443 VIASSIANLG

-467 RGNVMDMQAE
+467 RGNVMDMQRDSI
-477 QNSSTGLINESTGN
+477 QSTDLINTSSQS
-491 SIKNA
+491 SIRDA

>member
-24 MKTAEQASSGLKLET
+24 MKTAEQASSGDKLVT
-39 AADDPVGAARLLQL
+39 ASDDPVGAARLLQL
-53 EQQKAMLGQYTTNIS
+53 EQQKAMLGQYSSNIN

-76 EESVLDSINNV
+76 EESVLDSINTV

-98 GGGSLNDEDRKS
+98 GGASLNDDDRKS
-110 IAAELKQSEEQ
+110 IGAEVAQAEEQ
-121 LLSLMN
+121 LLNLMN
-127 SKDANGKFIFS
+127 SKDANGRYIFS
-138 GASNNTQPF
+138 GASSNTQPF

-181 EVFQQAV
+181 DVFQQAI
-188 NAARSSTTMT
+188 NAARSTTTMT
-198 APAVNDGRVDLSPGL
+198 APAVDDGRVSLTQGL
-213 VSSGPAFDASFRGG
+213 VNSGPAFDASFRNG
-227 QPYTMAFTSSTQF
+227 QPYTLAFTSSTQF

-262 NAKGGSDVNF
+262 NNKDGSDISF
-272 RGVTFKLDI
+272 RGVSFALDI
-281 TFQAG
+281 SFQAS
-286 DNPAD
+286 DNPAN
-291 SAAADAVIA
+291 ADAVIA
-300 GHSFQLT
+300 GHSFQLA

-313 VANRAPSNTS
+313 VSTRSPGNT
-323 TAIISQSTVTNAADY
+323 TAAVISQTSVTNAADY

-358 LYARPLTSTST
+358 LYTRPMTSSST

-374 TVVAGVATAAGVSFT
+374 TVTAGVATAAGVSFT
-389 LGGTPPTPAAG
+389 LGGATPPVAG
-400 DQFDIAVNT
+400 DRFDITVNT
-409 HQSQNVLDTISQL
+409 HQTQNVLDTVSQL
-422 RSALDAPVQGNPAA
+422 RQALEIPTSGNPAA
-436 QRFLEDT
+436 QRNLDS
-443 VASSIANLN
+443 VIASSIANLG

-467 RGNVMDMQAE
+467 RGNVMDMQRDSI
-477 QNSSTGLINESTGN
+477 QSTDLINTSSQS
-491 SIKNA
+491 SIRDA

>member
-11 TTAANYSRNLQNV
+11 TTAANYQRNLNNV
-24 MKTAEQASSGLKLET
+24 MKTAEQASSGIKLET

-53 EQQKAMLGQYTTNIS
+53 EQQKALLGQYTTNIN

-76 EESVLDSINNV
+76 EESVLDSINTV
-87 LQKVSELAVRA
+87 LQKVSELTVRA
-98 GGGSLNDEDRKS
+98 GAASLNDDDRKS
-110 IAAELKQSEEQ
+110 IGAEVAQAEQQ

-127 SKDANGKFIFS
+127 SKDANGNYIFS
-138 GASNNTQPF
+138 GASNNTPPF
-147 VRNSDGTYSYQGDQ
+147 ARNSDGTYSYQGDQ

-181 EVFQQAV
+181 EVFQQAI
-188 NAARSSTTMT
+188 NAARSTTTLT
-198 APAVNDGRVDLSPGL
+198 APAVDDGRVALSSGL

-227 QPYTMAFTSSTQF
+227 EPYTLSFTSSTQF

-245 LGNDV
+245 SGNDV
-250 TAEATGGGKFDP
+250 TAEATGAGKFDP
-262 NAKGGSDVNF
+262 NNKDGSDITF
-272 RGVTFKLDI
+272 RGVSFALDI
-281 TFQAG
+281 TFQAS
-286 DNPAD
+286 DTPAT
-291 SAAADAVIA
+291 ADAVIA
-300 GHSFQLT
+300 GHSFKLE

-313 VANRAPSNTS
+313 VSTRAPGNAS
-323 TAIISQSTVTNAADY
+323 TALVTQTQVTDAAAY
-338 KSFFPEGG
+338 NSFFPEGG

-351 TGPGTFE
+351 TSPTTFE
-358 LYARPLTSTST
+358 LYTRPLTSSST

-374 TVVAGVATAAGVSFT
+374 SVAGGVATAAGVSFT
-389 LGGTPPTPAAG
+389 MSTTPAPAAN
-400 DQFDIAVNT
+400 DQFDISVNT
-409 HQSQNVLDTISQL
+409 HQTQNVLDTVSQL
-422 RSALDAPVQGNPAA
+422 RQALETPTAGNPAA
-436 QRFLEDT
+436 QRNLDS
-443 VASSIANLN
+443 VIASSIANLS

-467 RGNVMDMQAE
+467 RGNVMDMQRD
-477 QNSSTGLINESTGN
+477 QNQSTDLLNTSTQSSIRE
-491 SIKNA
+491 A

-505 TLQQTMLQAAQ
+505 TMQQTMLQAAQ

>member
-11 TTAANYSRNLQNV
+11 TTAANYQRNFNNAI
-24 MKTAEQASSGLKLET
+24 KTAEQASSGVKLET
-39 AADDPVGAARLLQL
+39 AADDPIGAARLLQL
-53 EQQKAMLGQYTTNIS
+53 DQQKAMLGQYTTNIS

-98 GGGSLNDEDRKS
+98 GGGSLNDDDRKS
-110 IAAELKQSEEQ
+110 IAAELSASEDQ

-127 SKDANGKFIFS
+127 SKDANGKYIFS

-147 VRNSDGTYSYQGDQ
+147 ARNSDGTYSYQGDQ
-161 TQLELKIG
+161 TQLQLKIG

-181 EVFQQAV
+181 DVFQQAI

-198 APAVNDGRVDLSPGL
+198 APAVDDGRVALSPGL
-213 VSSGPAFDASFRGG
+213 VSSGPAFDASFRSG
-227 QPYTMAFTSSTQF
+227 QPYTLAFTSSTQF
-240 VITDA
+240 SITDA

-250 TAEATGGGKFDP
+250 TAEASQGGVFDP

-286 DNPAD
+286 DNATT
-291 SAAADAVIA
+291 ADAVIA

-313 VANRAPSNTS
+313 VSNRAPSNGS
-323 TAIISQSTVTNAADY
+323 TALVSQTSVTNAADY
-338 KSFFPEGG
+338 QSFFPEGG

-351 TGPGTFE
+351 TGPTTFD
-358 LYARPLTSTST
+358 LYARPLTSSST
-369 PVTTG
+369 PVTSG
-374 TVVAGVATAAGVSFT
+374 TVAAGVATAAGVSFT
-389 LGGTPPTPAAG
+389 LSGGAPAAG

-409 HQSQNVLDTISQL
+409 HQTQNVLDTISQL
-422 RSALDAPVQGNPAA
+422 RQALDSPTQGNPTA

-443 VASSIANLN
+443 VASAIANLG

-467 RGNVMDMQAE
+467 RGNVMDMQAD
-477 QNSSTGLINESTGN
+477 QNQSTGLINEATSN
-491 SIKNA
+491 SIKNT

-516 LAFAK
+516 LAFSK
-521 VSQLSLF
+521 ISQLGLF